1 MGVRLVVHNY
11 LYDEMDYTGTHNHDE
26 MIHRD
31 WVDQHPIYAISGLQ
45 EVLNT
50 IEKNIIAINNLIVRE
65 DSLLKQYA
73 DDKDAIIN
81 KRIDNLEHSI
91 VSNRCDDVIT
101 VSGFLNQLLYYRIRF
116 ILL

>member
-50 IEKNIIAINNLIVRE
+50 IEKNIIAINNLIVKE

-81 KRIDNLEHSI
+81 KRIDNL
-91 VSNRCDDVIT
+91 NM
-101 VSGFLNQLLYYRIRF
+101 
-116 ILL
+116 